1 MTMMR
6 ASRRRAPNATS
17 PAHAAYAAPVRR
29 RRQREGSRPR
39 EQALAEDER
48 IEAVPALSARELSA
62 PGSHAARVAA
72 AFGAQ
77 QTHGNRAVS
86 RVLAR
91 DPNPALEKRPTVRPP
106 KQALRGGR
114 EVDAIFDSSPF
125 LKDLIGAKLGKQ
137 KLEKAMKLDDEAAF
151 ERAWL
156 AYAQRSI
163 NPATGRNF
171 TEKEAK
177 DFSAREGVRAFQ
189 DEDRGEVHIRKERSD
204 LGTQLHEGLH
214 LFSDNGWRKRMGYNV
229 NEGVT
234 EYFTRKL
241 GPEVQVV
248 RDDSSFLRQYTSA
261 THLVTAVTEPVVAA
275 AYFDGDIASLKT
287 AVDGRKG
294 RGTWDKWL
302 DFLDANNFKGA
313 NALLQA
319 EAAPNQGS
327 APPPPP

>member
-1 MTMMR
+1 M
-6 ASRRRAPNATS
+6 
-17 PAHAAYAAPVRR
+17 RR
-29 RRQREGSRPR
+29 RRHREGSRPR
-39 EQALAEDER
+39 EEARAEAER
-48 IEAVPALSARELSA
+48 GEAVPPLWAPELSA
-62 PGSHAARVAA
+62 PGSQATRVAA
-72 AFGAQ
+72 VFGAQ

-86 RVLAR
+86 RLLAR
-91 DPNPALEKRPTVRPP
+91 DPNPALEKRPTARPP

-137 KLEKAMKLDDEAAF
+137 KLEKTMKLDDEAAF

-163 NPATGRNF
+163 NPATNRNF
-171 TEKEAK
+171 TEREAK
-177 DFSAREGVRAFQ
+177 DFMAKEGVRAFQ
-189 DEDRGEVHIRKERSD
+189 DEDRGEIHIRKERSD

-214 LFSDNGWRKRMGYNV
+214 VFSDNGWRKRMGYNV

-234 EYFTRKL
+234 EHFTRKL

-275 AYFDGDIASLKT
+275 AYFDGDIAALKT
-287 AVDGRKG
+287 AVDATKG
-294 RGTWDKWL
+294 SGTWDKWL

-313 NALLQA
+313 NALLTA
-319 EAAPNQGS
+319 EAAPDKRS
-327 APPPPP
+327 APPTS

>member
-1 MTMMR
+1 
-6 ASRRRAPNATS
+6 
-17 PAHAAYAAPVRR
+17 VRR
-29 RRQREGSRPR
+29 RRHREGSRPH
-39 EQALAEDER
+39 EEALAEAEGS
-48 IEAVPALSARELSA
+48 EAVPALSARELSA

-72 AFGAQ
+72 VFGAQ
-77 QTHGNRAVS
+77 QAHGNRAVS

-91 DPNPALEKRPTVRPP
+91 DPNPKLERRPPPPP
-106 KQALRGGR
+106 KQKLRGGR

-137 KLEKAMKLDDEAAF
+137 KLEKAMKLDDEATF

-163 NPATGRNF
+163 NPATGKNF
-171 TEKEAK
+171 TEDEARAFMAK
-177 DFSAREGVRAFQ
+177 EGVRAFQ

-214 LFSDNGWRKRMGYNV
+214 LFSHNRWSKRMGYNV

-234 EYFTRKL
+234 EYFTRKI

-248 RDDSSFLRQYTSA
+248 RDDSSFLRQYTSV
-261 THLVTAVTEPVVAA
+261 THLVTAVTEPVVSA
-275 AYFDGDIASLKT
+275 AYFEGDIAGLKT
-287 AVDGRKG
+287 AVDAAKG
-294 RGTWDKWL
+294 GGTWAKWL

-313 NALLQA
+313 NALLN
-319 EAAPNQGS
+319 EAAPKDGS
-327 APPPPP
+327 APPPKP

>member
-1 MTMMR
+1 
-6 ASRRRAPNATS
+6 
-17 PAHAAYAAPVRR
+17 VRR
-29 RRQREGSRPR
+29 HRHREGSRR
-39 EQALAEDER
+39 HGQTR
-48 IEAVPALSARELSA
+48 GEAARTEAAPALSARELGA

-72 AFGAQ
+72 ALGAQ
-77 QTHGNRAVS
+77 RTHGNRAVS

-91 DPNPALEKRPTVRPP
+91 DPNPALEKRPTARPP
-106 KQALRGGR
+106 KQKLRGGR

-171 TEKEAK
+171 TEQEAK

-248 RDDSSFLRQYTSA
+248 RDDNSFLRQYTSA
-261 THLVTAVTEPVVAA
+261 SHLVTAVTEPVVSA
-275 AYFDGDIASLKT
+275 AYFDGDIAALKT
-287 AVDGRKG
+287 AVDARKG
-294 RGTWDKWL
+294 TGTWGKWL
-302 DFLDANNFKGA
+302 AALDANDFKGA
-313 NALLQA
+313 NALLKA
-319 EAAPNQGS
+319 EDVPGTGTA
-327 APPPPP
+327 APPP

>member
-1 MTMMR
+1 MG
-6 ASRRRAPNATS
+6 RRR
-17 PAHAAYAAPVRR
+17 H
-29 RRQREGSRPR
+29 REGSRPR
-39 EQALAEDER
+39 EEARAEAER
-48 IEAVPALSARELSA
+48 IEAVPALPAPELGA

-72 AFGAQ
+72 VVGAQ
-77 QTHGNRAVS
+77 RTLGNHAVS

-91 DPNPALEKRPTVRPP
+91 DPNPALEKRPTARPP
-106 KQALRGGR
+106 KQKLRGGR
-114 EVDAIFDSSPF
+114 ELDAIFDSSPF

-137 KLEKAMKLDDEAAF
+137 KLEKAMKLDDEATF

-163 NPATGRNF
+163 NPATGKNF
-171 TEKEAK
+171 TEQEAK
-177 DFSAREGVRAFQ
+177 DFNAKEGVRAFQ

-214 LFSDNGWRKRMGYNV
+214 LFSDNRWRKRMGYNV

-234 EYFTRKL
+234 EYFTRKI
-241 GPEVQVV
+241 GPDVQVV

-275 AYFDGDIASLKT
+275 AYFEGDIASLKT
-287 AVDGRKG
+287 AVDDKKG
-294 RGTWDKWL
+294 AGTWKKWL

-313 NALLQA
+313 NALLTGD
-319 EAAPNQGS
+319 AAPGKGS
-327 APPPPP
+327 PPPPAP